1 MLSLLHAGWVF
12 KATNLEI
19 FVTNILQDRDSHLG
33 GGFDAVFDNDV
44 LKYLPQSHR
53 LNFIKILKTN
63 MKPGA
68 FALITSFNNCIEA
81 EITNILSLIGA
92 VAGVRSLKTKQM
104 RADPSEAAFC
114 IQF

>member
-1 MLSLLHAGWVF
+1 MF

-19 FVTNILQDRDSHLG
+19 FVKNIWRDPNSHLG

-63 MKPGA
+63 VKPGA
-68 FALITSFNNCIEA
+68 FALITSFNNCIGA

-92 VAGVRSLKTKQM
+92 VAGVCSLKTKQM
-104 RADPSEAAFC
+104 QADPSETAFC